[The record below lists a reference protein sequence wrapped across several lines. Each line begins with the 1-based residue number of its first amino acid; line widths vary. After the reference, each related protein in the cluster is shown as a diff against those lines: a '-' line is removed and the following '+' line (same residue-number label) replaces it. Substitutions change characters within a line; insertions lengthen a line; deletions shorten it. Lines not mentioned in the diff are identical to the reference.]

1 MNNVYQYKPVR
12 FYAAVLIL
20 TWTFWF
26 SAAIVARNTDNGTLS
41 FILMALGMLVP
52 SAIALYMVFSSK
64 SLALKNDL
72 KRKLRGFIQIKPLLF
87 IKIIAVAIGLWGVII
102 AISIV
107 LSTFFGQSLEQFSFE
122 DFSFSMGGMSTLLL
136 LVVVAFFEE
145 LGWRGY
151 AEDSI
156 AFYCC
161 WWKESVLFGV
171 LWSLWHF
178 PLIFIP
184 GTYQYNILQLNP
196 LYAVNFFVSILALS
210 FITTWVYVK
219 NNRSI
224 FTCAIFHFFVNLM
237 QERIAITD
245 TTKMVQTFVILI
257 AAGILVLLNKDL
269 YFGTGH
275 IGRLLPEDIQVGE
288 T

>member
-1 MNNVYQYKPVR
+1 MNNIYQYKPVR
-12 FYAAVLIL
+12 FYTAVLIL

-26 SAAIVARNTDNGTLS
+26 SAAIVARNTGNGTLS

-52 SAIALYMVFSSK
+52 SATALYMVFSSK
-64 SLALKNDL
+64 SPALKNDL

-107 LSTFFGQSLEQFSFE
+107 LSTFFGQSFEQFSFE

-136 LVVVAFFEE
+136 LAVVAFFEE

-245 TTKMVQTFVILI
+245 TTKIVQTFVIFI

-275 IGRLLPEDIQVGE
+275 IGRLLSDDN
-288 T
+288 